1 MNMGLRTNIRLL
13 PLCLSIAF
21 GSWAQVSSPTGQANS
36 KPQNPAASPS
46 TRAPKLEPSQK
57 TAAQVQP
64 EEPPVPVK
72 TEVGTL
78 EGGSYRIDIP
88 ENWNHNLVVYYH
100 GYEAKAHIYQQE
112 HPSGRIL
119 QKILNR
125 GYAVVQSGYAGG
137 RVANPSY
144 EQVCTGTTGHA
155 EVVQITFDPQ
165 VVSFDDLL
173 HVFFTIHD
181 PTTLNRQGGDVGTQY
196 RSAIF
201 YHTPDQK
208 AAAERVIA
216 ELQNEHVWD
225 DPIVTE
231 LKPLE
236 SFYPAEEYHRDYF
249 RRNPNQGYCSAVIA
263 PKVAKVR
270 KIYLDKLKQPV
281 A

>member
-1 MNMGLRTNIRLL
+1 MSTSPQREVATLAGGCFW
-13 PLCLSIAF
+13 CLEAAF
-21 GSWAQVSSPTGQANS
+21 TQLKGVE
-36 KPQNPAASPS
+36 
-46 TRAPKLEPSQK
+46 R
-57 TAAQVQP
+57 
-64 EEPPVPVK
+64 
-72 TEVGTL
+72 
-78 EGGSYRIDIP
+78 
-88 ENWNHNLVVYYH
+88 
-100 GYEAKAHIYQQE
+100 
-112 HPSGRIL
+112 
-119 QKILNR
+119 
-125 GYAVVQSGYAGG
+125 VQSGYAGG

-181 PTTLNRQGGDVGTQY
+181 PTTPNRQGVDVGTQY

-208 AAAERVIA
+208 AAAEQVIA
-216 ELQNEHVWD
+216 ELQREHVWD

-236 SFYPAEEYHRDYF
+236 AFYPAEEYHRDYF
-249 RRNPNQGYCSAVIA
+249 RRNPTQGYCSAVIA

-270 KIYLDKLKQPV
+270 KVYLDKLKQPV